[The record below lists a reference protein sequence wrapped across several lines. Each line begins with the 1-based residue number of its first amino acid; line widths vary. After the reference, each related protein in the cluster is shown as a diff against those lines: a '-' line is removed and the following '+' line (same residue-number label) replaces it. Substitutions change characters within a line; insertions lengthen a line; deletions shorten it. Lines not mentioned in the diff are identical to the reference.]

1 MEVKPAMTSELMDV
15 ITVPID
21 EVSPPK
27 EVVSVIEEI
36 VPEVKKE
43 MIETSEAQKVSSEIS
58 T

>member
-15 ITVPID
+15 ITIPVD

-27 EVVSVIEEI
+27 EVVSEVEEI
-36 VPEVKKE
+36 FPEVKKE
-43 MIETSEAQKVSSEIS
+43 MIETSEAQKVRSEIS

>member
-27 EVVSVIEEI
+27 EVVLVIEEI